1 MSILV
6 LAEHDNASLK
16 SATLHAVTAAQKIGG
31 DIHILV
37 AGAGAQGAADAAAK
51 VAGVAKVLLA
61 DEIVTRARQTG
72 AQVTFVED
80 PALLADVGGIG
91 ATLRFKL

>member
-31 DIHILV
+31 EIHILV
-37 AGAGAQGAADAAAK
+37 AGAGAQVAADAAAK
-51 VAGVAKVLLA
+51 VAGVNS
-61 DEIVTRARQTG
+61 
-72 AQVTFVED
+72 
-80 PALLADVGGIG
+80 
-91 ATLRFKL
+91 